1 MFLLAPVGPSRDFEV
16 VMQDVSLW
24 TSMLGYSNNDHI
36 VCCSFCPCL
45 KLNEGALCQ
54 MWILSFLGEGNVKME
69 KICDFINLLDVKL
82 AVLNFSRLKEKS

>member
-54 MWILSFLGEGNVKME
+54 MWI
-69 KICDFINLLDVKL
+69 FIISRGGKCENGKNL
-82 AVLNFSRLKEKS
+82 